1 MRVEKD
7 GLNASKVQDLMRA
20 DAPALTNATPRT
32 SLRDLPRI
40 VARAAGGPEQE
51 PDEASE
57 DLRWSCEA
65 MRLDVARHLQPEQ
78 CNTAVRGDA
87 PSRRPTSPRLRSSA
101 ASARASAAACPAVPQ
116 GASGAWSMDRYWLKS
131 FGYEPIA
138 L

>member
-65 MRLDVARHLQPEQ
+65 MRLDVVRHLQPEQ

-101 ASARASAAACPAVPQ
+101 AACPAVPQ
-116 GASGAWSMDRYWLKS
+116 GASGAWSMDRCWLHGRRLQRAS
-131 FGYEPIA
+131 EVWD
-138 L
+138 